1 MRWICPNI
9 TARLKGIGMTT
20 TTRAGI
26 SENAAGAISYLT
38 FFPAAL
44 FLLVAPYK
52 NSNSVR
58 FHAWQSILLFIS
70 AFVVEIIF
78 GAIALLTIFLGSAL
92 LVYTLRV
99 LSLAWIAI
107 WLICVIQA
115 MNGRRFRVP
124 LLGGI
129 AEKLAMKS

>member
-1 MRWICPNI
+1 
-9 TARLKGIGMTT
+9 MTT